1 MIRVVVP
8 YKDEKRMEV
17 YNKEFIINDVNGE
30 IYELIEDVP
39 FEGEQLIDRGTE
51 EEMFLRLIN
60 VIGGSW
66 EEE

>member
-17 YNKEFIINDVNGE
+17 YNKEFVINDVNGE